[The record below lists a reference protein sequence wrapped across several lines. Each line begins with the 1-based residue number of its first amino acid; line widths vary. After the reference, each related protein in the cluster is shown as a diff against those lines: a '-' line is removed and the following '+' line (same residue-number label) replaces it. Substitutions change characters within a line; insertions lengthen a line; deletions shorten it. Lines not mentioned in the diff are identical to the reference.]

1 MAKTDIYVSYEKN
14 IASVLELIKIYR
26 ERTNKQGAKSESNVD
41 ILRAAVVFIHSSFE
55 SYYRQAV
62 AIGVISRLKS
72 NDMADMDKLKFNVSA
87 KELYKASAVGLP
99 AALDGA
105 VDAELETQSFGSYKR
120 IREYAAH
127 AGFDLKGFPQEKS
140 DVLNAMIQRRHAIV
154 HDADRVKE
162 RDKWQKAK
170 EKLSDTDVQ
179 GWLAATDDFVHVIE
193 TQLPRLQA
201 KTVAKPHN
209 ISA

>member
-1 MAKTDIYVSYEKN
+1 MAKTDIYGSYEKN
-14 IASVLELIKIYR
+14 IASVTELIKIYS
-26 ERTNKQGAKSESNVD
+26 ERTNKKGTKRESDID

-62 AIGVISRLKS
+62 AIGIISRLKS

-87 KELYKASAVGLP
+87 KELYKAPAIGLSD
-99 AALDGA
+99 ALDGA
-105 VDAELETQSFGSYKR
+105 VNAELENQSFGSYKR

-140 DVLNAMIQRRHAIV
+140 DALHGMIQRRHAIV

-162 RDKWQKAK
+162 RGKWQKSK

-179 GWLAATDDFVHVIE
+179 NWLAATKDFVDMIE
-193 TQLPRLQA
+193 NQLPQLQA
-201 KTVAKPHN
+201 KNRRVL
-209 ISA
+209 